1 MFLVGR
7 LLNVK
12 SLEMT
17 HNSKFIVIT
26 LCNFLSVL
34 MVLKYNKILK
44 IIAPQVANIVSGKNW
59 FSTCV
64 QLTAEIVMALQ
75 SKNRRK

>member
-1 MFLVGR
+1 
-7 LLNVK
+7 
-12 SLEMT
+12 MT

-64 QLTAEIVMALQ
+64 QLTADFSWHFKAKTGGNKIITKQNIL
-75 SKNRRK
+75 